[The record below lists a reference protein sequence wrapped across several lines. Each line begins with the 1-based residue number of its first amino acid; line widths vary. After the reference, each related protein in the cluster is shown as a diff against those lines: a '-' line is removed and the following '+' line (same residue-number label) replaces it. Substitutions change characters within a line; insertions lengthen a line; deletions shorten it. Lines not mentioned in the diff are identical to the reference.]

1 MSERSAKWLKKR
13 SFLDQREAEV
23 KSELS
28 EASESLEAG
37 VKRVATIT
45 AAIGATVVTG
55 YVLYKIFSKPKKKSE
70 PEIIIK
76 EGTSGS
82 PDVKRIRNPQK
93 FSFKNALIERLSL
106 ILIQAIGAQ
115 LAVLLSKYR
124 TDEKN

>member
-13 SFLDQREAEV
+13 SYLDQREAEV

-55 YVLYKIFSKPKKKSE
+55 YVLYKIFSKPKKKPE
-70 PEIIIK
+70 PEILK
-76 EGTSGS
+76 ERVSGN
-82 PDVKRIRNPQK
+82 PDVKGVRNLQK

-106 ILIQAIGAQ
+106 ILIQAIGTQ
-115 LAVLLSKYR
+115 LAILLSKYR
-124 TDEKN
+124 PDERN